1 MTVMFGGLRIEYDE
15 SLLVP
20 REWTRAQ
27 SLWAWELLGDLP
39 AGAVLELC
47 SGAGHIG
54 LLATA
59 GTGRRLVCV
68 DTNPRAADYARLNAQ
83 EAGVTIETRV
93 GRARDVISPTERFPM
108 IIADPPWVSSQS
120 TPLFPTDP
128 LHAIDGGAD
137 GLAVVRE
144 CVAAIS
150 AHLNGVALLQ
160 LAPGD
165 EQADAVCGMLVG
177 SQVVAGERRH
187 FERGTLLRLDT
198 LDPHA
203 PLGTL

>member
-1 MTVMFGGLRIEYDE
+1 MTVMFAGLRIEYDE

-27 SLWAWELLGDLP
+27 SRWAWELLADLP
-39 AGAVLELC
+39 GGDVLELC

-68 DTNPRAADYARLNAQ
+68 DTNPRAASCASRNAQ
-83 EAGVTIETRV
+83 EAGVTVETRV
-93 GRARDVISPTERFPM
+93 GRARDVISLRERFPM
-108 IIADPPWVSSQS
+108 IIADPPWVTTGS
-120 TPLFPTDP
+120 TPLFPADP

-144 CVAAIS
+144 CVAAIM
-150 AHLNGVALLQ
+150 AHLDGVALLQ

-165 EQADAVCGMLVG
+165 EQADAVCSMLVG
-177 SQVVAGERRH
+177 SPVRGGERRH
-187 FERGTLLRLDT
+187 FERGTLLRLDA
-198 LDPHA
+198 LGPHA

>member
-1 MTVMFGGLRIEYDE
+1 MTVMFAGLRIEYDE

-27 SLWAWELLGDLP
+27 SRWAWELLADLP
-39 AGAVLELC
+39 AGPVLELC

-68 DTNPRAADYARLNAQ
+68 DTNPRAAAYARRNAQ
-83 EAGVTIETRV
+83 EAGVTIEARV
-93 GRARDVISPTERFPM
+93 GRARDVIGTAERFPM
-108 IIADPPWVSSQS
+108 IIADPPWVTSRS
-120 TPLFPTDP
+120 TALFPADP

-144 CVAAIS
+144 CVAAIT
-150 AHLNGVALLQ
+150 AHLDGVALLQ

-165 EQADAVCGMLVG
+165 EQADAVCSMLAG
-177 SQVVAGERRH
+177 SQVEAGERRN

-203 PLGTL
+203 AQSTL